1 VSRAGW
7 MASGGRWAGVAACA
21 LVLSS
26 CTLVGYPG
34 GAPPLPEPAAP
45 SAGSGEP
52 VTRDEN
58 ENLDERPDF
67 RRDRPPTDAGEVDLA
82 TVPDAVPRAEP
93 RAGSGNMREYEVMGR
108 NYRVM
113 DSSTGY
119 EAEGMA
125 SWYGME
131 FQGRPTSSGEPFDV
145 YAMTAAHR
153 TLPLPTYLEVT
164 NLQNGRT
171 VVVRVNDR
179 GPFHDDRIVDLSYVA
194 AWKLGIIRSGT
205 ARVRI
210 RALEPAS
217 GG

>member
-1 VSRAGW
+1 
-7 MASGGRWAGVAACA
+7 
-21 LVLSS
+21 
-26 CTLVGYPG
+26 
-34 GAPPLPEPAAP
+34 
-45 SAGSGEP
+45 

-58 ENLDERPDF
+58 ENLDERRDF
-67 RRDRPPTDAGEVDLA
+67 RRDRAPRDAGEVDLA
-82 TVPDAVPRAEP
+82 AVPDAMPRAEP
-93 RAGSGNMREYEVMGR
+93 RAAYGNMEEYEVFGR
-108 NYRVM
+108 TYRVM
-113 DSSTGY
+113 ESSTGY

-131 FQGRPTSSGEPFDV
+131 FQGRSTSSGEPFDV

-164 NLQNGRT
+164 NLENGRT

-179 GPFHDDRIVDLSYVA
+179 GPFHDDRLVDLSYVA
-194 AWKLGIIRSGT
+194 AWKLGIVQSGT

>member
-1 VSRAGW
+1 
-7 MASGGRWAGVAACA
+7 M
-21 LVLSS
+21 
-26 CTLVGYPG
+26 
-34 GAPPLPEPAAP
+34 
-45 SAGSGEP
+45 
-52 VTRDEN
+52 TRDEN
-58 ENLDERPDF
+58 ENLDELRDF
-67 RRDRPPTDAGEVDLA
+67 RRDRAPRDAGEVDLA
-82 TVPDAVPRAEP
+82 AVPDAMPRAEP
-93 RAGSGNMREYEVMGR
+93 RAAYGNMEEYEVFGR
-108 NYRVM
+108 TYRVM
-113 DSSTGY
+113 ESSTGY

-131 FQGRPTSSGEPFDV
+131 FQGRSTSSGEPFDV

-164 NLQNGRT
+164 NLENGRT

-179 GPFHDDRIVDLSYVA
+179 GPFHDDRLVDLSYVA